1 MKIVVY
7 DDEAGRP
14 AVGVRLDDGVLPTGH
29 ADLAALIEAGPR
41 ELDRLRQSSE
51 SPSHIVHPRRFRAP
65 ISPTSTLLL
74 AGGNYA
80 DHLAET
86 GLHPTEPVF
95 FSKLRSAVIGPDDP
109 IRIPT
114 PETHTDWEAELC
126 VIISK
131 PAYRVP
137 AERAHEYIF
146 GYTMINDVSARD
158 VMEREPLQITL
169 CKCPDTFCPL
179 GPHILTAD
187 EVPDVNTTPLEIST
201 RVNGVYKQRTTT
213 DTMIYSIP
221 TLLEFLTRTV
231 TLAPGDLMSSGTAG
245 GTGVG
250 RTPQEFLHPGDTIT
264 VGVTGIGDLSNPV
277 VAGWPEHR
285 AGPTTDSPR

>member
-1 MKIVVY
+1 MKIVAY
-7 DDEAGRP
+7 EDDSGRTTI
-14 AVGVRLDDGVLPTGH
+14 GIKLEDGVLPSGH
-29 ADLAALIEAGPR
+29 SDLTALIKAGPR
-41 ELDRLRQSSE
+41 ELDRLRQTSE
-51 SPSHIVHPRRFRAP
+51 SPSQLAHPKKFRAP
-65 ISPTSTLLL
+65 VGPSATLLL

-80 DHLAET
+80 DHLAEA
-86 GLHPTEPVF
+86 GLHPKEPVF
-95 FSKLRSAVIGPDDP
+95 FSKLRSAVIGPDEP

-114 PETHTDWEAELC
+114 PDTHTDWEAELC
-126 VIISK
+126 IIVGK

-158 VMEREPLQITL
+158 VMDREPLQITL

-179 GPHILTAD
+179 GPHIVTAD
-187 EVPDVNTTPLEIST
+187 EVPDPNTNPLEIST

-231 TLAPGDLMSSGTAG
+231 TLQPGDLMSSGTCG
-245 GTGVG
+245 GTGMG
-250 RTPQEFLHPGDTIT
+250 RTPQEFMHPGDTVT
-264 VGVTGIGDLSNPV
+264 VGVTGVGYLTNPL
-277 VAGWPEHR
+277 VAGWEQ
-285 AGPTTDSPR
+285 TDLT

>member
-1 MKIVVY
+1 MKIVAY
-7 DDEAGRP
+7 EDDWRRP
-14 AVGVRLDDGVLPTGH
+14 AIGIRLEGGVLPTGH
-29 ADLAALIEAGPR
+29 TDLTALITAGPR

-51 SPSHIVHPRRFRAP
+51 SPDQLVHPARFAAP

-80 DHLAET
+80 GHLAET

-95 FSKLRSAVIGPDDP
+95 FSKLRSAVIGPDEP

-126 VIISK
+126 VVIGK

-137 AERAHEYIF
+137 AERAYEYVF

-158 VMEREPLQITL
+158 VMDREPMQVMLS
-169 CKCPDTFCPL
+169 KCADTFCPL
-179 GPHILTAD
+179 GPHIVTAD
-187 EVPDVNTTPLEIST
+187 EVPDVNEHPLEIST
-201 RVNGVYKQRTTT
+201 TVNGVYKQRTTT
-213 DTMIYSIP
+213 DTMIHSIP
-221 TLLEFLTRTV
+221 TLLEFLTRSV
-231 TLAPGDLMSSGTAG
+231 TLQPGDVVSSGTPG

-250 RTPQEFLHPGDTIT
+250 RRPQEFLRPGDTVT
-264 VGVTGIGDLSNPV
+264 VGVAGIGYLSNPV
-277 VAGWPEHR
+277 VAGW
-285 AGPTTDSPR
+285 

>member
-1 MKIVVY
+1 
-7 DDEAGRP
+7 
-14 AVGVRLDDGVLPTGH
+14 L
-29 ADLAALIEAGPR
+29 
-41 ELDRLRQSSE
+41 
-51 SPSHIVHPRRFRAP
+51 VHPLRLRAP
-65 ISPTSTLLL
+65 ISATSTLLL

-95 FSKLRSAVIGPDDP
+95 FSKLRSAVIGPDEP

-114 PETHTDWEAELC
+114 AETHTDWEAELSI
-126 VIISK
+126 IISK

-158 VMEREPLQITL
+158 VMDREPLQITL

-179 GPHILTAD
+179 GPHVVTTD
-187 EVPDVNTTPLEIST
+187 EVPDANTHPLEIST

-213 DTMIYSIP
+213 DTMTYSIP

-231 TLAPGDLMSSGTAG
+231 TLQPGDLMSSGTCG

-250 RTPQEFLHPGDTIT
+250 RTPQEFMHPGDTVT
-264 VGVTGIGDLSNPV
+264 VGVTGVGYLSNPV
-277 VAGWPEHR
+277 VAEWPQQ
-285 AGPTTDSPR
+285 TTRPRTT

>member
-1 MKIVVY
+1 VQIVAY
-7 DDEAGRP
+7 DDDWGRP
-14 AVGVRLDDGVLPTGH
+14 AMGIRLEDGVLPTGH
-29 ADLAALIEAGPR
+29 TDLTELISAGPR
-41 ELDRLRQSSE
+41 ELDRLRQSIE
-51 SPSHIVHPRRFRAP
+51 SPTQLVHPPRLRAP

-95 FSKLRSAVIGPDDP
+95 FSKLRSAVIGPDEP

-126 VIISK
+126 IIIGK

-158 VMEREPLQITL
+158 VMDREPLQITL
-169 CKCPDTFCPL
+169 CKCPDTFCPV
-179 GPHILTAD
+179 GPHIVTAD
-187 EVPDVNTTPLEIST
+187 DVPDVNANPLELST

-231 TLAPGDLMSSGTAG
+231 TLQPGDLVSSGTAG

-250 RTPQEFLHPGDTIT
+250 RTPQEFLHPGDTVT
-264 VGVTGIGDLSNPV
+264 VGTSGIGYLSNPV
-277 VAGWPEHR
+277 VAGWPQQMR
-285 AGPTTDSPR
+285 SPGHD

>member
-1 MKIVVY
+1 VQIVAY
-7 DDEAGRP
+7 DDDGGLP
-14 AVGVRLDDGVLPTGH
+14 AVGIRLEDGVLPTGH
-29 ADLAALIEAGPR
+29 TDLTELIKAGPR

-51 SPSHIVHPRRFRAP
+51 SPKQLVHPPRLRAP

-95 FSKLRSAVIGPDDP
+95 FSKLRSAVIGPDEP

-114 PETHTDWEAELC
+114 PETHTDWEAELS
-126 VIISK
+126 I
-131 PAYRVP
+131 
-137 AERAHEYIF
+137 IF

-158 VMEREPLQITL
+158 VMDREPLQITL
-169 CKCPDTFCPL
+169 CKCPDTFCPV
-179 GPHILTAD
+179 GPHIVTAD
-187 EVPDVNTTPLEIST
+187 EVPDVNATPLEIST

-231 TLAPGDLMSSGTAG
+231 TLQPGDLMSTGTAG

-250 RTPQEFLHPGDTIT
+250 RTPQEFLRPGDTVT
-264 VGVTGIGDLSNPV
+264 VGVSGIGYLSNPV
-277 VAGWPEHR
+277 VAGWPQHNL
-285 AGPTTDSPR
+285 SPSP

>member
-1 MKIVVY
+1 MPCRSP
-7 DDEAGRP
+7 AGRP
-14 AVGVRLDDGVLPTGH
+14 GSACH
-29 ADLAALIEAGPR
+29 AR
-41 ELDRLRQSSE
+41 
-51 SPSHIVHPRRFRAP
+51 H
-65 ISPTSTLLL
+65 
-74 AGGNYA
+74 NYA

-95 FSKLRSAVIGPDDP
+95 FSKLRSAVIGPDEP

-114 PETHTDWEAELC
+114 PETHTDWEAELSI
-126 VIISK
+126 IISK

-137 AERAHEYIF
+137 AKRAHEYIF

-179 GPHILTAD
+179 GPHIVTAD
-187 EVPDVNTTPLEIST
+187 EVPDVNTHPLELST

-231 TLAPGDLMSSGTAG
+231 TLQPGDLMSSGTAG

-250 RTPQEFLHPGDTIT
+250 RTPQEFLHPGDTVT
-264 VGVTGIGDLSNPV
+264 VGTAGIGYLSNPV
-277 VAGWPEHR
+277 VAGWPQQMR
-285 AGPTTDSPR
+285 SPGHD